1 METRR
6 DVDTSISPRNHWL
19 ALSDDQLIQ
28 QCSVDAY
35 RASGPGG
42 QKRNK
47 TSSAIRLR
55 HQSTGLIVIAEESR
69 SQHENRTRAVRRLR
83 RELALQVR
91 DPWTMAR
98 TDLSLGRKDRQFWPA
113 VALVLDAL
121 DAHCG
126 RVKDTAGA
134 LEATTAQLV
143 AFFRIE
149 ARLWQRAN
157 EIRRSHGQKPL
168 Y

>member
-1 METRR
+1 
-6 DVDTSISPRNHWL
+6 
-19 ALSDDQLIQ
+19 
-28 QCSVDAY
+28 
-35 RASGPGG
+35 
-42 QKRNK
+42 
-47 TSSAIRLR
+47 
-55 HQSTGLIVIAEESR
+55 
-69 SQHENRTRAVRRLR
+69 
-83 RELALQVR
+83 
-91 DPWTMAR
+91 MAR